1 MTLPTTHKQSII
13 DAVDARRE
21 PILAFF
27 RELVRTPSE
36 THPPG
41 GDEGPA
47 QAIVARRLRE
57 IGLDVDIFEPT
68 DVPDVERH
76 PGWWPGQDY
85 AGRPNV
91 VGAWRAPAPSDGS
104 KTAGRSLILNG
115 HIDVVPAGD
124 RQLWSHEPYGAEEV
138 GGRIYGRGTADQKIG
153 IAAMI
158 EAVAVLRELG
168 LRPAGD
174 VIVESV
180 VNEELGGY
188 NGTVATLAR
197 GYVADAA
204 IVTEP
209 TGFAV
214 AGAQKGGQVYRMLV
228 PGQAYHHAVWER
240 GSSALDNAIML
251 KAAIAEWERIRQDET
266 RDDFYYGDRARDR
279 HPRAVHADTVWYLRA
294 GEPDIM
300 ANPMEAELRFWVD
313 HLPGEDREGMLQR
326 FEAHVGA
333 AAAAHPFLRDHPPT
347 LERAVM
353 RPFTGVSIPPEHE
366 IVAALRTATGAV
378 LGTSESD
385 VSVVGL
391 EAATDAM
398 IFNLYSE
405 VPAVIF
411 CGGDLGVAH
420 APDEW
425 VAADDVVRSTAI
437 LAVAILEFCGVA
449 SDDLSRL
456 PVIGQGQ

>member
-1 MTLPTTHKQSII
+1 MTLDPDLVATLQA
-13 DAVDARRE
+13 AVDARRDA
-21 PILAFF
+21 ILELF

-47 QAIVARRLRE
+47 QAIVAARMRA
-57 IGLDVDIFEPT
+57 IGLEVDVFEPT
-68 DVPDVERH
+68 DVPGVESH
-76 PGWWPGQDY
+76 PGWWPGLDY

-91 VGAWRAPAPSDGS
+91 VGVWRAGASADG
-104 KTAGRSLILNG
+104 ARPGGRSLILNG

-124 RQLWSHEPYGAEEV
+124 RARWTHDPYGAELV
-138 GGRIYGRGTADQKIG
+138 DGRIYGRGAADQKIG
-153 IAAMI
+153 IAAML

-174 VIVESV
+174 VIVENV

-197 GYVADAA
+197 GYTADAA

-214 AGAQKGGQVYRMLV
+214 AGAEKGGQVYLMRV
-228 PGQAYHHAVWER
+228 PGEAFHHAVWER
-240 GSSALDNAIML
+240 GSSAIDNAIYL
-251 KAAIAEWERIRQDET
+251 KAALTAWEQQRQVET
-266 RDDFYYGDRARDR
+266 ADDYYYGDRARAC

-294 GEPDIM
+294 GDPEIM
-300 ANPMEAELRFWVD
+300 ANPTEAELCFWVD
-313 HLPGEDREGMLQR
+313 HLPGEDREAMLRR
-326 FEAHVGA
+326 FETHVLA
-333 AAAAHPFLRDHPPT
+333 AAAAHPFMRGHPPV

-353 RPFTGVSIPPEHE
+353 RPFTGVS
-366 IVAALRTATGAV
+366 VAPDEPIIRALQAASAAT
-378 LGTSESD
+378 LGRD
-385 VSVVGL
+385 VPLIGL

-398 IFNLYSE
+398 IFNEYSDI
-405 VPAVIF
+405 PAVIY
-411 CGGDLGVAH
+411 CGGDLSLAH

-425 VAADDVVRSTAI
+425 VHADDVIRSTQA
-437 LAVAILEFCGVA
+437 LALAILEFCGLA
-449 SDDLSRL
+449 E
-456 PVIGQGQ
+456 